1 MISFLNFALTYGL
14 TKCVKTMLVGT
25 AFMAVIYGAVKVNR
39 GRAALIDYYALL
51 LLPLA
56 LFSGMSKLFYTRGLA
71 WVSLFLNKYC
81 TLFLGRLYFGAALC
95 LVLVWAVKNRSVCR
109 HAHGLPAY
117 ENRVLAERVKAQVCA
132 RDVTGLGAWY
142 LRRVRIYVTQEEIS
156 PCCGG
161 LLHPYVVLPECV
173 CRWQERSL
181 EAVLCHELIHI
192 RMGHI
197 FVMALYR
204 FLGCLWWVHPL
215 FYVCEKRLHEVM
227 EQVCDERVLMLMD
240 VKRDAYG
247 ELLLGLAL
255 VLRGS
260 VPTGSA
266 AFFGRSDFQV
276 LCARLSALKRQGLCG
291 QGRRRVT
298 GGFFAVTALLF
309 LLLAM
314 TSYPRYTALTSLSL
328 YDEKLRL
335 CAYDTAE
342 LNEAVQVRDG
352 RLVVEPGRF
361 AALVDALH
369 IEGRHAYLG
378 FGGFMKV
385 PGAGGGGDTGMISLT
400 DYSDIFY
407 LRADVWENDMLEF
420 MLKYLI

>member
-1 MISFLNFALTYGL
+1 M
-14 TKCVKTMLVGT
+14 
-25 AFMAVIYGAVKVNR
+25 
-39 GRAALIDYYALL
+39 
-51 LLPLA
+51 
-56 LFSGMSKLFYTRGLA
+56 
-71 WVSLFLNKYC
+71 
-81 TLFLGRLYFGAALC
+81 
-95 LVLVWAVKNRSVCR
+95 
-109 HAHGLPAY
+109 
-117 ENRVLAERVKAQVCA
+117 
-132 RDVTGLGAWY
+132 
-142 LRRVRIYVTQEEIS
+142 
-156 PCCGG
+156 
-161 LLHPYVVLPECV
+161 
-173 CRWQERSL
+173 
-181 EAVLCHELIHI
+181 
-192 RMGHI
+192 
-197 FVMALYR
+197 
-204 FLGCLWWVHPL
+204 
-215 FYVCEKRLHEVM
+215 
-227 EQVCDERVLMLMD
+227 
-240 VKRDAYG
+240 
-247 ELLLGLAL
+247 
-255 VLRGS
+255 
-260 VPTGSA
+260 
-266 AFFGRSDFQV
+266 
-276 LCARLSALKRQGLCG
+276 
-291 QGRRRVT
+291 T